1 MSSVLTMHALLQVV
15 DPQQPANFWPWLLA
29 TVVKL
34 LVFFTLYLVGVAYTT
49 LAERKISAWI
59 QGRHGPNRVGPR
71 GLFQPLA
78 DGVKN
83 FMKEETLPP
92 HVNGAIFI
100 LAPMLSFIP
109 ALMVWAIIPWGAS
122 WASPWGRID
131 MVLAD
136 LPIGFLFTLAV
147 GSLGVYG
154 IVLAGW
160 GSNNKYALLGGLRSS
175 AQMISYEISMGMSLI
190 PVLLLAGNVTLRS
203 VVNQQADMH
212 LWNVLTLSV
221 AFVCYLISAFAE
233 TNRLPFD
240 MPEAE
245 SELVTGYHTEY
256 SSMKFSMFMIAEYA
270 NMVTQSAMIATLFF
284 GGWDIPFMTA
294 DNSGAVSLPLVLL
307 SFLMMAAKVVFFIFF
322 YIWVRWTLP
331 RFRYDQLMS
340 LGWKFLLPISLGYIV
355 LVASLMLGL
364 EALGIHRGLV
374 FGLIFLGV
382 NAVILF
388 VVFAV
393 FDRGRVLS
401 PASRRASAEELARLR
416 GVTAARTHLS
426 TQAGD

>member
-1 MSSVLTMHALLQVV
+1 MSTVLSLHAWLQVV
-15 DPQQPANFWPWLLA
+15 DPQQPANFGPWLLA
-29 TVVKL
+29 TLVKL
-34 LVFFTLYLVGVAYTT
+34 LVFFTVYLVGVAYTT

-92 HVNGAIFI
+92 HVNRAIFI

-136 LPIGFLFTLAV
+136 LPIGFLFTLAI

-190 PVLLLAGNVTLRS
+190 PVLLLVGNVTLRS

-212 LWNVLTLSV
+212 LWNVLTLAV

-245 SELVTGYHTEY
+245 SELVSGFNTEFSGMRFGLYALAEFMDVIMFCCVAVAMFLGGWNLPFVDFANIQTGWKIFGGNADVLIQTL
-256 SSMKFSMFMIAEYA
+256 FMIG
-270 NMVTQSAMIATLFF
+270 VFLSKV
-284 GGWDIPFMTA
+284 
-294 DNSGAVSLPLVLL
+294 AVLI
-307 SFLMMAAKVVFFIFF
+307 FIVMW
-322 YIWVRWTLP
+322 IRWTLP
-331 RFRYDQLMS
+331 RLRVDQLMS
-340 LGWKFLLPISLGYIV
+340 LCWKYLIPIGLFNLLGAAIWMMVFHGRGIV
-355 LVASLMLGL
+355 ELLGL
-364 EALGIHRGLV
+364 
-374 FGLIFLGV
+374 
-382 NAVILF
+382 
-388 VVFAV
+388 
-393 FDRGRVLS
+393 
-401 PASRRASAEELARLR
+401 
-416 GVTAARTHLS
+416 
-426 TQAGD
+426 AGGAH